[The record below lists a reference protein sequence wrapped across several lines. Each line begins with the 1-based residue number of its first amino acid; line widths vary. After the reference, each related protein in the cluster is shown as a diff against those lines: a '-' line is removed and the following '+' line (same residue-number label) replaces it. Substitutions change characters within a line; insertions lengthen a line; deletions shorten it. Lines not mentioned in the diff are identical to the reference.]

1 MLRDH
6 LHKLLGP
13 EFVFIN
19 MSMDKDCIKKRLEN
33 RHGNSKIGQKI
44 ATWCFKY
51 YEICT
56 QVQEDEE
63 KNSYNFILSE
73 DMAPD
78 KAARN
83 LVKFVE
89 KIYQK

>member
-33 RHGNSKIGQKI
+33 RHGNSKNGQNI
-44 ATWCFKY
+44 ANWLFKFY
-51 YEICT
+51 DICQ
-56 QVQEDEE
+56 QVHEDE
-63 KNSYNFILSE
+63 KNSYNFILSD

-78 KAARN
+78 LAARN
-83 LVKFVE
+83 LVQFVE